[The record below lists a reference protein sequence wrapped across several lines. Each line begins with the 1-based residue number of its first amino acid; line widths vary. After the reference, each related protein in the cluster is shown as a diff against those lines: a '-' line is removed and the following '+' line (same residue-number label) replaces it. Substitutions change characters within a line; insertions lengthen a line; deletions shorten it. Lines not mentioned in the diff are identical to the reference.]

1 MSTQSTIRTYYLMVN
16 RLNSRTRPTKKELFD
31 YLKEEGLI
39 RSMRTLDR
47 RIEEL
52 RNEFHLEVPYES
64 GTNTY
69 SLSESDMENLDG
81 ILRLLE
87 MNTFTGL
94 LGDAIKNSQD
104 TLRYISFDTDGSFTG
119 LKYLRPIMNAIQ
131 SKQTL
136 TFSYQKFS
144 GDNPHET
151 VDFCPLLLREY
162 LGRWYMAGT
171 FADYAKMFT
180 YGLDRI
186 TSIEVNTQTFVP
198 TLANPA
204 KKFESVIGIS
214 IFEPET
220 IEFAITASQAKYLK
234 TLPLHKSQQI
244 ISETADEVIFRL
256 EVAPNYE
263 LVQRILMLGS
273 EVRVLKP
280 DHLVKQI
287 KDILTRALENYR

>member
-16 RLNSRTRPTKKELFD
+16 RLNAKTRPTKKELFD

-52 RNEFHLEVPYES
+52 RNEFHLEVPCEP

-69 SLSESDMENLDG
+69 SLSESDMESLDG
-81 ILRLLE
+81 LLRFLE

-94 LGDAIKNSQD
+94 LGDAIKSSREA
-104 TLRYISFDTDGSFTG
+104 LRYISFDTDGSFTG

-131 SKQTL
+131 SKQKVN
-136 TFSYQKFS
+136 FSYQKFS
-144 GDNPHET
+144 GDKPDEVIN
-151 VDFCPLLLREY
+151 FCPLLLREY

-171 FADYAKMFT
+171 FADYTKMFT

-186 TSIEVNTQTFVP
+186 TSIEVNSQTFIP
-198 TLANPA
+198 TLAFPA
-204 KKFESVIGIS
+204 KKFDSVVGIAIS
-214 IFEPET
+214 EPET
-220 IEFAITASQAKYLK
+220 IEFALTASQAKYLK

-244 ISETADEVIFRL
+244 ISETLDEVIFRL

-280 DHLVKQI
+280 DHLVKQV
-287 KDILTRALENYR
+287 KDILNGALENYR